1 MNWTNAKDY
10 CEEKGA
16 LLLKIEDASER
27 EWVRNTHTNISLKT
41 SIRSFS
47 YNFISFLAIRYRY
60 G

>member
-27 EWVRNTHTNISLKT
+27 EWVRNTHKH
-41 SIRSFS
+41 
-47 YNFISFLAIRYRY
+47 FLENLLLVIILSPS
-60 G
+60 